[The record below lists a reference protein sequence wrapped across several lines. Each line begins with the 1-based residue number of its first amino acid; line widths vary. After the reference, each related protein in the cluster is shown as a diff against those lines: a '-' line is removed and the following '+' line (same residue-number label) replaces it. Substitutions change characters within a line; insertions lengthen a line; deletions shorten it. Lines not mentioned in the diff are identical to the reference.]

1 LRLPSIDKA
10 IKTYQEPYGKIRGT
24 PQVKEPAMKTTSS
37 EADKTGQ
44 SGRWKLW
51 LLLSLIVAATVTMVA
66 IPVFVIV
73 PFKAQTAAGLEWS
86 YRLRRWGPA
95 ATVIATVIFLALCVR
110 LWPGARWRGRLAMPA
125 LLAPL
130 LAVTWFA
137 RQNHFEW
144 TFNPLPNADYARV
157 SEAGFVADS
166 DMVMTVELN
175 GEAVA
180 YPVRQ
185 MAYHHVINDVV
196 GGKPITATY

>member
-1 LRLPSIDKA
+1 
-10 IKTYQEPYGKIRGT
+10 
-24 PQVKEPAMKTTSS
+24 MKTTSN
-37 EADKTGQ
+37 ETGK

-51 LLLSLIVAATVTMVA
+51 LLLMLIVASTMAMVA
-66 IPVFVIV
+66 IPVFVIM

-86 YRLRRWGPA
+86 YWLRRWSPV
-95 ATVIATVIFLALCVR
+95 ATVIATILFLALCVK
-110 LWPGARWRGRLAMPA
+110 LWRGARWRYRLAMPA

-130 LAVTWFA
+130 LAVTWLA

-144 TFNPLPNADYARV
+144 MFKPLPNAEYARV

-166 DMVMTVELN
+166 DMVLAVELN

>member
-1 LRLPSIDKA
+1 MDSIFNQ
-10 IKTYQEPYGKIRGT
+10 TG
-24 PQVKEPAMKTTSS
+24 
-37 EADKTGQ
+37 KTGK

-51 LLLSLIVAATVTMVA
+51 LSLLLVVAAAVAVVA
-66 IPVFVIV
+66 IPVFVIM
-73 PFKAQTAAGLEWS
+73 PFKAQTAAGVEWS
-86 YRLRRWGPA
+86 YRLRRWSPL
-95 ATVIATVIFLALCVR
+95 ATVVATILFLALCVT
-110 LWPGARWRGRLAMPA
+110 LWREARWLGRLAMVA
-125 LLAPL
+125 ILAPL
-130 LAVTWFA
+130 LAVTWFT

-144 TFNPLPNADYARV
+144 MFHPLPNAGYARV

-175 GEAVA
+175 GESVA